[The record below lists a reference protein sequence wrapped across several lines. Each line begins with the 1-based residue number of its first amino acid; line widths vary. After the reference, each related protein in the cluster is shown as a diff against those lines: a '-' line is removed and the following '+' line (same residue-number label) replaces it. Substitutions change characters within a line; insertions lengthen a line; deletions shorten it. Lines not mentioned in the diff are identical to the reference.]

1 MSYTN
6 PLSNRLSRPVLVP
19 LMFLLAIGF
28 TPQASADE
36 SNKETIVTINQ
47 PVEIPGKVLPP
58 GTYVFKLLDSPSNR
72 NILQIFDKDQK
83 HLYATIMAVP
93 DYRLNP
99 PDKPLV
105 RFEERPSNSPEA
117 IKALFYPGDN
127 YGLEFVYPHNRAT
140 ELAKRTKQNVLSM
153 RDQMTD
159 NMNTRSTN
167 SSSPDIQSLRNAEV
181 SGVNPSGEP
190 VDINV
195 MIQSRPRQ

>member
-1 MSYTN
+1 
-6 PLSNRLSRPVLVP
+6 
-19 LMFLLAIGF
+19 MFLLAIGF